1 MIAGVVQRVAF
12 RGGFYRVTLLAAETQ
27 PLTFDLLGNT
37 VGWRFDSLGWF
48 FAMVTVGAAGLPYGV
63 TALDEALHG
72 PQPTALQARS
82 WNV

>member
-1 MIAGVVQRVAF
+1 MSVVLLDTD
-12 RGGFYRVTLLAAETQ
+12 TL
-27 PLTFDLLGNT
+27 
-37 VGWRFDSLGWF
+37 
-48 FAMVTVGAAGLPYGV
+48 TVGAAGLPYGV